1 MSRLRVKYFR
11 TAGVSSRR
19 PLRKAALCLCAAL
32 LFSLCARADAPAVS
46 AKSAILVDAASGRVL
61 FAQDV
66 DTRRPVASTTKFM
79 TCLLAL
85 EHASLDETVT
95 VSARA
100 AGTEG
105 SSMYL
110 KAGEELTMEALL
122 YGLMLA
128 SGNDA
133 AEAVAEHVSG
143 SQDAFVALMNEKAA
157 ALGMKNTHFTDPSG
171 LSEDA
176 YSTASDMSLL
186 VMAALRNK
194 ELCKIISTKTI
205 SVGTRDL
212 TNHNKLLWSE
222 GGFFG
227 GKTGYT
233 KQAGRCL
240 VSCAEQNGQ
249 RLVVVTLYDPND
261 WSDHAALQAYGFASY
276 PRRTLCT
283 AGTPVYFAAVEGGAV
298 FTAALAPT
306 ETLAWPLSE
315 GEEAKAVF
323 SVPDTL
329 RAPVTAGQEAG
340 TVTYYL
346 NGEEIA
352 SCALAAVRDV
362 PVPQPQHKSF
372 LERLRDLFGS

>member
-1 MSRLRVKYFR
+1 VSRLRVKYFR

-283 AGTPVYFAAVEGGAV
+283 AGTPVYFAAVEGGAAL
-298 FTAALAPT
+298 TAALAPT

>member
-1 MSRLRVKYFR
+1 MRVKYVR
-11 TAGVSSRR
+11 TAGAFSRR

-32 LFSLCARADAPAVS
+32 LLSLCARADAPAIS

-61 FAQDV
+61 FAQNV

-85 EHASLDETVT
+85 EHASLDESVT

-110 KAGEELTMEALL
+110 KAGETLTMEALL

-133 AEAVAEHVSG
+133 AEAAAEHISG
-143 SQDAFVALMNEKAA
+143 SRDAFVTLMNEKAA

-176 YSTASDMSLL
+176 YSTASDMALL
-186 VMAALRNK
+186 VRAALQNK

-205 SVGTRDL
+205 SIGSRNL
-212 TNHNKLLWSE
+212 TNHNKLLWST

-240 VSCAEQNGQ
+240 VSCAEQFGQ
-249 RLVVVTLYDPND
+249 RLVVVTLYDSND
-261 WSDHAALQAYGFASY
+261 WSDHAALHAYGFASY

-283 AGTPVYFAAVEGGAV
+283 AGTPVYFAAVEGGTA

-306 ETLAWPLSE
+306 ETVLWPLAE
-315 GEEAKAVF
+315 DEEPKAVF

-329 RAPVTAGQEAG
+329 RAPVTAGQEVG
-340 TVTYYL
+340 TVTYLL

-352 SCALAAVRDV
+352 SCHLAAVKDI
-362 PVPQPQHKSF
+362 PVLQPQHRSF
-372 LERLRDLFGS
+372 LERLRDLFGD

>member
-1 MSRLRVKYFR
+1 MSRLRVKYIR
-11 TAGVSSRR
+11 TAGGSSRR
-19 PLRKAALCLCAAL
+19 PLRKAALCLCVAL
-32 LFSLCARADAPAVS
+32 LLSLLARAGAPAVS

-61 FAQDV
+61 FAQAA
-66 DTRRPVASTTKFM
+66 DTCRPVASTTKFM

-110 KAGEELTMEALL
+110 KAGEKLTMEALL
-122 YGLMLA
+122 YGLMLS

-143 SQDAFVALMNEKAA
+143 TRDAFVALMNEKAA
-157 ALGMKNTHFTDPSG
+157 ALGMKNTRFTDPSG

-186 VMAALRNK
+186 VTAALQSK

-205 SVGTRDL
+205 SIGSRDL
-212 TNHNKLLWSE
+212 TNHNKLLWST
-222 GGFFG
+222 GGYFG

-249 RLVVVTLYDPND
+249 RLIVVTLYDPDD
-261 WSDHAALQAYGFASY
+261 WNDHASLHAYGFSAY

-283 AGTPVYFAAVEGGAV
+283 AGAPIYFSAVEGGTA

-306 ETLAWPLSE
+306 ETLSWPLAE

-329 RAPVTAGQEAG
+329 RAPVTAGQVAG
-340 TVTYYL
+340 TVSYVL
-346 NGEEIA
+346 NGTEIA
-352 SCALAAVRDV
+352 SCSLAPIADI

-372 LERLRDLFGS
+372 LQRLRDLFGS

>member
-1 MSRLRVKYFR
+1 MKYFR

-249 RLVVVTLYDPND
+249 RLVVVTLNDPND
-261 WSDHAALQAYGFASY
+261 WSDHAALQAYGFA
-276 PRRTLCT
+276 
-283 AGTPVYFAAVEGGAV
+283 
-298 FTAALAPT
+298 
-306 ETLAWPLSE
+306 
-315 GEEAKAVF
+315 
-323 SVPDTL
+323 
-329 RAPVTAGQEAG
+329 
-340 TVTYYL
+340 
-346 NGEEIA
+346 
-352 SCALAAVRDV
+352 
-362 PVPQPQHKSF
+362 
-372 LERLRDLFGS
+372 